1 MAAQIELR
9 SIMAVPGNFIEWTF
23 QGIAQ
28 ENTMAGTV
36 DLGEYGKAAWEA
48 IRNHD

>member
-1 MAAQIELR
+1 MAAQIELH
-9 SIMAVPGNFIEWTF
+9 SAMAVPGNFIEFTF
-23 QGIAQ
+23 QGNAQ
-28 ENTMAGTV
+28 GNTMTGTV